1 MSGKQTVRS
10 NRLDALGD
18 RMKSYERIET
28 EQRFKPNSILY
39 VRLDG
44 RGFSKFTK
52 GLKRPFDERL
62 SSLMIETTKHL
73 VENFKCTIGYTQ
85 SDEISLIIKND
96 YEAPCDFDGKKQK
109 LISSLSASATAFF
122 NVNLLT
128 AIPEKFNKGNLPC
141 FDCRIFEV
149 PNEVE
154 AYNAILWRE
163 KDAIKNSISM
173 LAQHHFSHK
182 ELQGKKSDVMKDML
196 KTQKDVI
203 WEDQPKFFKSGTYVK
218 RELYV
223 KTVPDSELGLQHGTT
238 CVRSRITEVDVVL
251 GDLEPSARYN
261 LVMGKN
267 FIDYDHV
274 LDPMVRQTLI
284 DKENVLVML
293 KRKPTTFYVDL
304 TDNQGKPITE
314 MGKDDWSLLL
324 NHNVQNSLV
333 STQGF
338 PTPEPKELKYGASE
352 GIDIDIT
359 KKWV

>member
-1 MSGKQTVRS
+1 MTKNTVRS

-28 EQRFKPNSILY
+28 DQKFKPNSILY

-52 GLKRPFDERL
+52 GLERPFDVRL
-62 SSLMIETTKHL
+62 STLMIDTTKQL
-73 VENFKCTIGYTQ
+73 VEQYKCTIGYTQ
-85 SDEISLIIKND
+85 SDEISLIIKNE
-96 YEAPCDFDGKKQK
+96 YESPCDFEGKKQK
-109 LISSLSASATAFF
+109 LISSLAASATAFF

-128 AIPEKFNKGNLPC
+128 AIPEKFNKGTLPC

-154 AYNAILWRE
+154 AYNAVLWRE
-163 KDAIKNSISM
+163 KDAIKNSVSM

-196 KTQKDVI
+196 KTQKNVI
-203 WEDQPKFFKSGTYVK
+203 WEDQPKFFKSGTFVK

-223 KTVPDSELGLQHGTT
+223 KTVPDTELGLENGTT

-251 GDLEPSARYN
+251 GDLEHTARYN

-267 FIDYDHV
+267 FINYDQV
-274 LDPMVRQTLI
+274 VDPILRQTLL
-284 DKENVLVML
+284 DKEKVLVML
-293 KRKPTTFYVDL
+293 KRKPTTLYVEL
-304 TDNQGKPITE
+304 TDNEGKPITE
-314 MGKDDWSLLL
+314 IAKDNWLMSY
-324 NHNVQNSLV
+324 NVKNTLA
-333 STQGF
+333 STADQ
-338 PTPEPKELKYGASE
+338 EPHIEPELKRNAPSE
-352 GIDIDIT
+352 GIVPYINYSEN
-359 KKWV
+359 